1 MVRTID
7 GSSLDGLMLD
17 AQSARPL
24 YLQLYDGLREMILSG
39 AIPGGMRIPSSRVLS
54 QSLGVSRF
62 TVVTA
67 LDQLV
72 AEGYLRS
79 ARGSGT
85 YVETVPRRQSINTHA
100 SPEDENATPD
110 RFEKRLSRRG
120 QALTWRTSLTLND
133 GSQQLHMATPDHRL
147 FPVDIWSRL
156 TKEVYAQGDF
166 RIVNYREILRPS
178 LLEEQIARHI
188 AVSRGIRCEPEDVV
202 TTLGAH
208 HAVTLLAELLLD
220 PGDTVAFEGFT
231 HLIPTAAAHEA
242 IRQGFRDLTL
252 IRMTP
257 DLIYDQMIGMGM
269 AKKIV
274 FSYVGNPGVG
284 LLRRARDAIENG
296 FPRSIEVE
304 EHSHAGMANAYEAGA
319 AGLPCAVFRG
329 YRGAGL
335 AAVNPN
341 IRSVTCPFT
350 GEVLA
355 AVPSIRPDVTFIHAQ
370 KADRKGNVLVEG
382 IIGIQKEAVL
392 AAKRAVVTVEEV
404 VDNFDDLHPN
414 LTVLPRWTIA
424 AISVVPGGSHP
435 SYAHGY
441 YARDNAAYLEWD
453 EIAADR
459 DRFQAWM
466 RENVLER
473 TADDFAAR
481 VEHLRKAA

>member
-1 MVRTID
+1 MVKF
-7 GSSLDGLMLD
+7 L
-17 AQSARPL
+17 PL
-24 YLQLYDGLREMILSG
+24 
-39 AIPGGMRIPSSRVLS
+39 
-54 QSLGVSRF
+54 
-62 TVVTA
+62 
-67 LDQLV
+67 
-72 AEGYLRS
+72 
-79 ARGSGT
+79 
-85 YVETVPRRQSINTHA
+85 
-100 SPEDENATPD
+100 
-110 RFEKRLSRRG
+110 
-120 QALTWRTSLTLND
+120 
-133 GSQQLHMATPDHRL
+133 
-147 FPVDIWSRL
+147 
-156 TKEVYAQGDF
+156 KE
-166 RIVNYREILRPS
+166 
-178 LLEEQIARHI
+178 
-188 AVSRGIRCEPEDVV
+188 AVSENLHD
-202 TTLGAH
+202 
-208 HAVTLLAELLLD
+208 
-220 PGDTVAFEGFT
+220 GDAVAFEGFT

-269 AKKIV
+269 ARKIV
-274 FSYVGNPGVG
+274 FSYLGNPGVG
-284 LLRRARDAIENG
+284 LLRRVRDAVENG
-296 FPRSIEVE
+296 FPRAIEVE

-341 IRSVTCPFT
+341 IKSVTCPFT

-355 AVPSIRPDVTFIHAQ
+355 AVPAIRPDVTFIHAQ

-404 VDNFDDLHPN
+404 ADNFDDLHPN
-414 LTVLPRWTIA
+414 LTVLPGWTIA

-435 SYAHGY
+435 SYTHGY
-441 YARDNAAYLEWD
+441 YERDNAAYLEWD

-466 RENVLER
+466 QQNVIES